1 MVLKP
6 IPLSAFAPSFVPP
19 VTGIGGLLAPVAN
32 SFDGSGLFQQRG
44 RLGTGTKRRRG
55 EEIDQVFDRSE
66 VYPPL
71 SAPGKPTFNIP
82 VIRELVISASSAG
95 RDIRDLLEDQ
105 DTDPKIKSLGK
116 ITLSLLAVVEA
127 MLEGGFVPLS
137 SMAVGSQK
145 TLAPGRRGSTAG
157 TPPIPP
163 PKPSPAGLKELQE
176 SLERAEKETVLFDA
190 NLGLESAA
198 NRNTLATALSSGIRA
213 AAVGIATEQERSP
226 DEAVRVMEDALS
238 CVADM
243 EFLGP
248 RSKKFY
254 NRHDAGDNRNGNF
267 CTMPIKI
274 KFDEKESRINFE
286 RTIKQNCNLRA
297 VMSLPQP
304 IRTEQSAFLKALRKK
319 YPLKIVTVRPDT
331 RSLEFVA
338 FTKSDGDKQWTRCQ
352 ETLAIPPNILLGDY
366 NPREE
371 IILSSSTRVDG
382 DSYSPQAESHVVSS
396 GSEAQ
401 SC

>member
-1 MVLKP
+1 M
-6 IPLSAFAPSFVPP
+6 
-19 VTGIGGLLAPVAN
+19 
-32 SFDGSGLFQQRG
+32 
-44 RLGTGTKRRRG
+44 
-55 EEIDQVFDRSE
+55 
-66 VYPPL
+66 
-71 SAPGKPTFNIP
+71 
-82 VIRELVISASSAG
+82 
-95 RDIRDLLEDQ
+95 
-105 DTDPKIKSLGK
+105 
-116 ITLSLLAVVEA
+116 
-127 MLEGGFVPLS
+127 
-137 SMAVGSQK
+137 
-145 TLAPGRRGSTAG
+145 
-157 TPPIPP
+157 
-163 PKPSPAGLKELQE
+163 KELQE

-226 DEAVRVMEDALS
+226 D
-238 CVADM
+238 
-243 EFLGP
+243 
-248 RSKKFY
+248 

-304 IRTEQSAFLKALRKK
+304 IRTEQSAFLKALRKR

-338 FTKSDGDKQWTRCQ
+338 FTKSEGDKQWTRCP
-352 ETLAIPPNILLGDY
+352 ETLAIPHNILLSDY

-371 IILSSSTRVDG
+371 IILSPSTLPKRRVT
-382 DSYSPQAESHVVSS
+382 
-396 GSEAQ
+396 
-401 SC
+401 